1 MADVQVTVGLRGKTG
16 VDGHALVLAAG
27 SQVLGDEIVN
37 KVAALGALG
46 LVSGDDFV
54 FLAHIVLLLI
64 VNYCKILYYY
74 TDCIRKMQ
82 DFRSIL
88 AHFPRVYAG
97 IGPHC

>member
-1 MADVQVTVGLRGKTG
+1 MADVQVTIGLRGKTG

-27 SQVLGDEIVN
+27 GQVLGDEIVN

-64 VNYCKILYYY
+64 VNYCKNIILLYRLH
-74 TDCIRKMQ
+74 TKMQ

-97 IGPHC
+97 IGPRC